1 MVSSGAVR
9 PGAKR
14 SQSRCSQ
21 QARRQGFRTLCA
33 QDRMKKAKRHRLI
46 LPFSIAVALNVIL
59 KSTLQA
65 APQDF
70 RLHIARS
77 KGILSHSFFI

>member
-1 MVSSGAVR
+1 
-9 PGAKR
+9 
-14 SQSRCSQ
+14 
-21 QARRQGFRTLCA
+21 
-33 QDRMKKAKRHRLI
+33 MKKAKRHRLI

-65 APQDF
+65 ARQDF